1 MIYKKKKEKK
11 NKQNIKV
18 PVKYQLIN
26 YLPRSKYK
34 NKKLS
39 RREKPIASHIKS
51 KPKVHKSQKLRD
63 RENRSN
69 QKDKGNTNNDKS
81 QLKAS
86 HKRTLS
92 EMCGPSELTPEE
104 RVKLQQT
111 GFPQTESRYH
121 ESITPPNVSVHIA
134 EIVFVSLS

>member
-86 HKRTLS
+86 HKRTLG

-111 GFPQTESRYH
+111 GFPQTENRYH
-121 ESITPPNVSVHIA
+121 
-134 EIVFVSLS
+134 

>member
-1 MIYKKKKEKK
+1 MIYKKEKEKTSK
-11 NKQNIKV
+11 IL
-18 PVKYQLIN
+18 KYQLIN

-51 KPKVHKSQKLRD
+51 KPKVHKSKKLRD

-86 HKRTLS
+86 HKRTLC

-121 ESITPPNVSVHIA
+121 
-134 EIVFVSLS
+134 